1 MSFRLIETS
10 IRKKSIRETK
20 LSIRIVRLESEHC
33 PELADVLVIF
43 AHGDKERCIA
53 VMRVGRVWFETYARF
68 KMRRGLIVASDPLQQ
83 ICVHQMKIALVRLKA
98 ERCFHMRDRSV
109 EFRLRS

>member
-43 AHGDKERCIA
+43 AHVDKESCIA
-53 VMRVGRVWFETYARF
+53 VMCIGRVWFETYARF
-68 KMRRGLIVASDPLQQ
+68 KMRRGLIVASDALQQ
-83 ICVHQMKIALVRLKA
+83 IRVHQMIIAVVWLKL
-98 ERCFHMRDRSV
+98 ERCFHVRHRRV
-109 EFRLRS
+109 EFRL